1 MGHAPK
7 MPSALITGVSRPNAI
22 GWAMANRLAS
32 SGWQLSTCGWPVHDE
47 EQHIDV
53 DPTATVPDDF
63 HWTAADFT
71 DPAAPAAAIEVHV
84 RRFGGLDAVVACH
97 ARSIDQDLDAVT
109 GDELDATFAVN
120 TRATILLVQAAAR
133 VGVRRVVLFTTGVH
147 QGPMPTEIPYVTSK
161 AALQGITATLAAA
174 LAPTGATVNC
184 LNPGPN
190 DTGWPDELTKQI
202 VAERMPLA
210 PRWGAPSDVV
220 GLVEFLL
227 SDQGGWITGQTLDC
241 DGGWGIRAGVAPR
254 SL

>member
-1 MGHAPK
+1 MHRCRPHSYRARRLSLDDSGLPR
-7 MPSALITGVSRPNAI
+7 PGRTG
-22 GWAMANRLAS
+22 
-32 SGWQLSTCGWPVHDE
+32 
-47 EQHIDV
+47 
-53 DPTATVPDDF
+53 
-63 HWTAADFT
+63 
-71 DPAAPAAAIEVHV
+71 
-84 RRFGGLDAVVACH
+84 
-97 ARSIDQDLDAVT
+97 

-147 QGPMPTEIPYVTSK
+147 QDPMPTEIPYVTSK

-227 SDQGGWITGQTLDC
+227 SDLGGWITGQTLDC

-254 SL
+254 SPRRS